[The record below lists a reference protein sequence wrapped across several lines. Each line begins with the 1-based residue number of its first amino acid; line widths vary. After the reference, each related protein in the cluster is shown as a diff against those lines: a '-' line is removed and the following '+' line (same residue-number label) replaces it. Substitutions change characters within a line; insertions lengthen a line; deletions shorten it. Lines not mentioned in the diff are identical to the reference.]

1 MFVGVRSSSH
11 KIVGIAVKIAVIRA
25 WLELH
30 LDTSCF
36 KYDVHPSSTMNGRP
50 FLSISLA
57 RFARTMLGGGEMAKR
72 FSHLSIP
79 GFLPAY
85 HPLSKAKRTN
95 HEIEMT
101 VVSCERRPCQFS
113 QSRWAPLAIAKGPD
127 NSFKSCLSVHLKLE
141 KPLDLCLLGPN

>member
-1 MFVGVRSSSH
+1 
-11 KIVGIAVKIAVIRA
+11 
-25 WLELH
+25 
-30 LDTSCF
+30 
-36 KYDVHPSSTMNGRP
+36 MNGRP
-50 FLSISLA
+50 FLSISLT
-57 RFARTMLGGGEMAKR
+57 RFARNMLGGGEMAKR